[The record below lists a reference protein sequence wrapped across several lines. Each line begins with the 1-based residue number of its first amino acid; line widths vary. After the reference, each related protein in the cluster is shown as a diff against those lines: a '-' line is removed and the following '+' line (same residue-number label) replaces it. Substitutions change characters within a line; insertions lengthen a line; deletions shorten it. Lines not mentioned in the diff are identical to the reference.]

1 MNRILVILGPTA
13 TGKTDI
19 ALQIASK
26 FNGELVAA
34 DSRQIYKGLDIG
46 TGKFPSDP
54 THEVRRT
61 GLRRSV
67 WEINGVKIW
76 MYDEISPKKQYTVF
90 DYVKDASNAVDNI
103 SKRNK
108 LPIIVGGTGL
118 YIKAL
123 LEGLDNLSIP
133 VNRDLR
139 EEKLS
144 LSELQQRLQN
154 ISPDQW
160 SKLNKSDSQNP
171 RRLLRSIELASMNP
185 YIERQV
191 ITGLSKRFRVLK
203 IGLTASKEILNEKV
217 DSRVLSRLDQGMIEE
232 ARNLNKKGVTFE
244 RMKQLGLEYG
254 ILADFLKNKI
264 TRNQLIT
271 IMQTKIHQYV
281 KRQLTWFKKMEDI
294 NWFDVA
300 DKKFSQK
307 VEKLVRKWYYLD
319 QYDKE
324 N

>member
-1 MNRILVILGPTA
+1 MNQILVILGPTA

-26 FNGELVAA
+26 FNGELIAA
-34 DSRQIYKGLDIG
+34 DSRQVYKSLDIG
-46 TGKFPSDP
+46 TGKLPGRKSKIKKGRDF
-54 THEVRRT
+54 
-61 GLRRSV
+61 
-67 WEINGVKIW
+67 WEIDGINIW
-76 MYDEISPKKQYTVF
+76 MYDVVSPKKQYTVS
-90 DYVKDASNAVDNI
+90 DYVKDANNTIDNI

-133 VNRDLR
+133 MNRDLR

-154 ISPDQW
+154 ISPDRW
-160 SKLNKSDSQNP
+160 EKLNQSDRQNP

-185 YIERQV
+185 YIEKQV
-191 ITGLSKRFRVLK
+191 ITGLSKRFGVLK
-203 IGLTASKEILNEKV
+203 IGLTASKEILNKKV
-217 DSRVLSRLDQGMIEE
+217 DLRVLSRLDQGMIEE
-232 ARNLNKKGVTFE
+232 ARNLNKKGVTFK
-244 RMKQLGLEYG
+244 RMRQLGLEYG
-254 ILADFLKNKI
+254 ILADFLENKI

-294 NWFDVA
+294 NWFDVT
-300 DKKFSQK
+300 DKKFFKK
-307 VEKLVRKWYYLD
+307 VENLVRKWYYLD